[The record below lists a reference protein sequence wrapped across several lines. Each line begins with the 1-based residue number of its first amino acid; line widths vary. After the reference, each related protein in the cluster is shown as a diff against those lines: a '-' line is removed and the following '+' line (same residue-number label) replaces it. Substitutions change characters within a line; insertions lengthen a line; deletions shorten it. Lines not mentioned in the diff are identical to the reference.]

1 MIISKKKL
9 KELTDKAYSD
19 GFADGANNAD
29 ADVISSVKWTEEDIR
44 LAYFNHYKDNATDRE
59 IKEIIDRCDWAGL
72 ESASIEC
79 GWNFINNAIKGA

>member
-9 KELTDKAYSD
+9 KKLIDKAYSD

-29 ADVISSVKWTEEDIR
+29 ADVISSVKWVENDIR
-44 LAYFNHYKDNATDRE
+44 LAYFNHYKKNATDGE
-59 IKEIIDRCDWAGL
+59 IKEIIDRCDWKGL

-79 GWNFINNAIKGA
+79 GWNFINSAVAGE